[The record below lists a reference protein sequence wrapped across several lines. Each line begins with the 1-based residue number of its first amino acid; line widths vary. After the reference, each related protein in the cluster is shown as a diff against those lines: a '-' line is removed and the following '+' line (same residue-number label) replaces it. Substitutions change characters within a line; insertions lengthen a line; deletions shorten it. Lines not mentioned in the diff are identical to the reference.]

1 MEFKYKF
8 KLQPSDLWQFH
19 MYYAYSS
26 YLCIINII
34 CILSSIVL
42 LIQLWDNSP
51 LWFRGVMLLF
61 FSLFTVIQP
70 SSIYLRCK
78 KQLSQHQ
85 DELEL
90 VFREKGLTVTVNGK
104 SEQKNWN
111 QLLTFVIKPTLV
123 VVYTDQK
130 HGYILTNR
138 VLKDTRKEFIS
149 FIKEKRQYKK

>member
-70 SSIYLRCK
+70 CSIYLRSR
-78 KQLSQHQ
+78 KQLKNNQ

-90 VFREKGLTVTVNGK
+90 FFQEKGLTVTVNGK
-104 SEQKNWN
+104 KEFKNWN
-111 QLLTFVIKPTLV
+111 QIQGIVLKPTLV
-123 VVYTDQK
+123 AIYTDK
-130 HGYILTNR
+130 NHGYILTNR
-138 VLKDTRKEFIS
+138 ILKDTKKQFRAFIQT
-149 FIKEKRQYKK
+149 KRGKRV

>member
-1 MEFKYKF
+1 MEFKYRY
-8 KLQPSDLWQFH
+8 KLKPFDLWQFH

-51 LWFRGVMLLF
+51 IWFRGVMILF

-70 SSIYLRCK
+70 CSIYVRCK

-90 VFREKGLTVTVNGK
+90 LFQEKGLTVTVNGK
-104 SEQKNWN
+104 SEFKNWN
-111 QLLTFVIKPTLV
+111 QLLNIVIKPTLV

-138 VLKDTRKEFIS
+138 VLRGTRKKFIS
-149 FIKEKRQYKK
+149 FIKEKRQHRK

>member
-26 YLCIINII
+26 YLCMINII

-70 SSIYLRCK
+70 CSIYLRSR
-78 KQLSQHQ
+78 KQLKNNQ

-90 VFREKGLTVTVNGK
+90 FFQEKGLTVTVNGK
-104 SEQKNWN
+104 KEFKNWN
-111 QLLTFVIKPTLV
+111 QLLNIVIKPTMI
-123 VVYTDQK
+123 VVYTDRE

-138 VLKDTRKEFIS
+138 VLKNTRREFIS
-149 FIKEKRQYKK
+149 LIKVKKQRRK